1 MDVSILFYSR
11 VPDVLWHIFG
21 LAQGRG
27 EVRLEETH
35 YYVRSGASV
44 TDWLT
49 EWVTTDCNLR
59 AHSQS
64 AVGARILC
72 CRGSNVYVL
81 QWHANRCVFFCDFG
95 LSPLTCKRAQKL
107 ETTLHLFVSEQR
119 GDKTIS
125 TVIYIIWIITRPRIH
140 STFTFHT
147 VFVSVWVLS
156 EAACWPHLSIK
167 GHSEIGPEQ
176 PAARLDHLHDLIVR
190 SVQSFVQSA

>member
-1 MDVSILFYSR
+1 MSDYWLQPAGTQPVCGGSQNSVLQGIKCLF
-11 VPDVLWHIFG
+11 P
-21 LAQGRG
+21 
-27 EVRLEETH
+27 
-35 YYVRSGASV
+35 SV
-44 TDWLT
+44 T
-49 EWVTTDCNLR
+49 CI
-59 AHSQS
+59 S
-64 AVGARILC
+64 IMC
-72 CRGSNVYVL
+72 
-81 QWHANRCVFFCDFG
+81 FFLWFWS
-95 LSPLTCKRAQKL
+95 LSINMKLPQKL

-119 GDKTIS
+119 GDKTIN

>member
-1 MDVSILFYSR
+1 MSLMSFDTFL
-11 VPDVLWHIFG
+11 VLPKVV
-21 LAQGRG
+21 
-27 EVRLEETH
+27 ERLDWKRRITMWDPEH
-35 YYVRSGASV
+35 LWL

-64 AVGARILC
+64 VVGARILC
-72 CRGSNVYVL
+72 CRGSNVYFL
-81 QWHANRCVFFCDFG
+81 QWHASIMCFFLWFWS
-95 LSPLTCKRAQKL
+95 LSINMKLPQKL

-119 GDKTIS
+119 GDKTIN